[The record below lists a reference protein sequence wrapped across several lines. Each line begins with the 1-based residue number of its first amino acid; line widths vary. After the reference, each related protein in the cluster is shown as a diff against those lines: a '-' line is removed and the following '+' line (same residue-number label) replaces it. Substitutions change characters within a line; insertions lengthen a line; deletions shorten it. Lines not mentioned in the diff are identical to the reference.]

1 MAANDLISLRVKHLD
16 LNTKGRDF
24 ILSDLHGCHD
34 EFMQLLDAVK
44 FDHTTDRIISVGDLI
59 DRGKNSWSCIELI
72 FETDWFHCVMG
83 NHERMMVDAFLPG
96 KFKGSSFSTDF
107 GTWMANGGTWIA
119 DDQSDPNLNQHLA
132 EKLSELPY
140 VIVVG
145 KDTPQRFNVLHAEL
159 SYAWDPS
166 VYSDEFLDAGYA
178 DADTFQI
185 YEESVLWGR
194 ELYNFARHR
203 TEEEIYS
210 ICSPYLTNTYVGHT
224 IQKNGK
230 VNMIGNH
237 IFTDTGSFMAS
248 YMNVGVGETG
258 VSLIEHSTGDYWT
271 ALTTCN
277 KVIKRNIYD

>member
-1 MAANDLISLRVKHLD
+1 MATNDLVSLRVKHLD
-16 LNTKGRDF
+16 VNTKGRDF

-34 EFMQLLDAVK
+34 EFMLLLDTVE
-44 FDHTTDRIISVGDLI
+44 FDRTKDRIISVGDLI

-72 FETDWFHCVMG
+72 FENDWFHCVMG
-83 NHERMMVDAFLPG
+83 NHERMLVDAFLPG
-96 KFKGSSFSTDF
+96 KLGTTFTDF
-107 GTWMANGGTWIA
+107 ACWMDNGGTWIA
-119 DDQSDPNLNQHLA
+119 DDQSDPNLNRYLA

-145 KDTPQRFNVLHAEL
+145 KDATSRYNVLHAEL
-159 SYAWDPS
+159 AYKWDPS
-166 VYSDEFLDAGYA
+166 VYSDEFLDSGYA
-178 DADTFQI
+178 DADTFAI

-194 ELYNFARHR
+194 DLSNYAKYH
-203 TEEEIYS
+203 TEEEVYS
-210 ICSPYLTNTYVGHT
+210 VCSPHLTNTYVGHT

-248 YMNVGVGETG
+248 YMNRGVGETG

-277 KVIKRNIYD
+277 KVIKRNIHD